1 VIRAHCVRARVA
13 AGREAAARSGMDA
26 ACYGVKDH
34 LCVCVCCN
42 LDYGCLGL
50 LIVLE
55 FRQLEVCGV
64 HVCIVFQTGIE
75 RLAAGGTTLKSTAKP
90 VTRHDR

>member
-1 VIRAHCVRARVA
+1 
-13 AGREAAARSGMDA
+13 
-26 ACYGVKDH
+26 
-34 LCVCVCCN
+34 VCVCCN

-55 FRQLEVCGV
+55 SRQLEVCGV
-64 HVCIVFQTGIE
+64 HVCIVFQTGIA
-75 RLAAGGTTLKSTAKP
+75 RLAARGTTLKSTAKP